1 VNGGIHRAAV
11 LRVLA
16 ALTIDSGAA
25 NADAQHT
32 IMGLVESGEDF
43 VAL

>member
-1 VNGGIHRAAV
+1 V
-11 LRVLA
+11 LRILA
-16 ALTIDSGAA
+16 ALTIDSGTA

-32 IMGLVESGEDF
+32 ITGLVESGEDF